1 MPIGFGGLTKMNKQ
15 IVALMTMQTKIND
28 HLEFM
33 GVDQFY
39 APSQFNLE
47 CWWNELEVIISALI
61 ASEEV

>member
-1 MPIGFGGLTKMNKQ
+1 MINKE
-15 IVALMTMQTKIND
+15 IVKLMTIQTKIND

-33 GVDQFY
+33 NIDQFY

-47 CWWNELEVIISALI
+47 CWWNELEAIISALI

>member
-1 MPIGFGGLTKMNKQ
+1 MNKQ
-15 IVALMTMQTKIND
+15 ILALMAMQTKIND

-33 GVDQFY
+33 NLDQFY

-47 CWWNELEVIISALI
+47 SWWNELEQIISALI